1 MDPRNTKLAFA
12 LVAVIAA
19 TGGLFLASRQA
30 AAPGP
35 APTAATGAA
44 ATAPTHRP
52 SFTLVDL
59 DGKQRSSDEY
69 AGKAVIFNFWA
80 TWCAP
85 CRREIPMLNALQAE
99 YGPRGL
105 QVLGIAMDTQEN
117 IATYRKELNLDYP
130 SLQGELEAVAV
141 GRQFGLDLYALPIS
155 VFTAKDGRIL
165 GVHMGELTRK
175 DAEAYLAKML

>member
-1 MDPRNTKLAFA
+1 MDPRTPKFALA
-12 LVAVIAA
+12 LVAVIAGA
-19 TGGLFLASRQA
+19 AGLYLASRQS
-30 AAPGP
+30 APPTPVATTADAP
-35 APTAATGAA
+35 AV
-44 ATAPTHRP
+44 PTHRP
-52 SFTLVDL
+52 SFSLVDL

-69 AGKAVIFNFWA
+69 AGKAVLFNFWA

-105 QVLGIAMDTQEN
+105 QVLGIAMDTPEN
-117 IATYRKELNLDYP
+117 IALYRKELNIEYP

-155 VFTAKDGRIL
+155 VFTDKEGRIL
-165 GVHMGELTRK
+165 GVHMGELTREQ
-175 DAEAYLAKML
+175 AEPYLAKML